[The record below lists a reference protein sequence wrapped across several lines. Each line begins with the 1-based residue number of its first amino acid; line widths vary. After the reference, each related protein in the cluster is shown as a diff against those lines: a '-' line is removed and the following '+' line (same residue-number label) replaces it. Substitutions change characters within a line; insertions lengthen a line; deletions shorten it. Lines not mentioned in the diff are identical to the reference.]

1 MPPAQ
6 PQVLGVEPAAVD
18 QPPPGSGLLF
28 PRLAHLLDV
37 AHLHGLVVMG
47 QMELFGVADAGKG
60 HGSGVLAQVGDPGV
74 DQLQSNRFEVGGVS
88 VGQLG
93 AMGQGGG
100 GDHGICCGDRP
111 GQALTPAH

>member
-1 MPPAQ
+1 
-6 PQVLGVEPAAVD
+6 VEPAAVD

-74 DQLQSNRFEVGGVS
+74 D
-88 VGQLG
+88 
-93 AMGQGGG
+93 
-100 GDHGICCGDRP
+100 
-111 GQALTPAH
+111 